1 MADPIRFFHRGT
13 VQSVVASSPTRTLL
27 QYLREDA
34 HCTGTKEGCAEGD
47 CGACTVVLGEL
58 VGESV
63 KLKTV
68 NACIQLLPTL
78 DGKAVFT
85 VEDLRQEDQ
94 SLHPVQR
101 AMVEC
106 HGSQC
111 GFCTPGFVMSLWN
124 LYNDKLG
131 QASAMTGATGTSGV
145 AGTSTVAAM
154 AAVTGASAATSATPT
169 HGAMAA
175 TCAPP
180 SGVHPPTR
188 KEIDVALSGNLCR
201 CTGYRPIIAAAN
213 RMMQYPPVPANHAG
227 LADALRGLRRAAS
240 FETGNQSQRFWA
252 PRTLEQLLALRSRHP
267 DAVLLA
273 GGTDVGL
280 WVTKQ
285 LRLPGEIIYL
295 GEVAEL
301 RTLHADHHSL
311 TIGATVTLEDA
322 YAALAS
328 HYELELGEMWQ
339 RFASLPIRNAGTLG
353 GNVANGSPIGDSMP
367 WLIALGAQVVLRSPR
382 GQRTLAL
389 EDFYQGYQKKDLATD
404 EIVEAVRVPL
414 PRPERRFR
422 TYKLARRFD
431 QDISAVCAAFCL
443 TLDGD
448 VVREARIAYGG
459 MAAIP
464 KRASHAEAALNGKPW
479 SQANVASAM
488 AELVK
493 DFSPLSDMRASSRYR
508 AQIAQNLLRRF
519 WLETRSDAPE
529 PAAALRVFAAAA
541 AP

>member
-1 MADPIRFFHRGT
+1 MADPIRFFHRGK

-27 QYLREDA
+27 QYLREDV

-47 CGACTVVLGEL
+47 CGACTVVVGEL
-58 VGESV
+58 DGARV

-78 DGKAVFT
+78 DGMAVFT
-85 VEDLRQEDQ
+85 VEDLRQEDH
-94 SLHPVQR
+94 SLHPAQR

-124 LYNDKLG
+124 LYNDKLE
-131 QASAMTGATGTSGV
+131 QAV
-145 AGTSTVAAM
+145 AAAAEIAM
-154 AAVTGASAATSATPT
+154 AAEDSTPE
-169 HGAMAA
+169 

-180 SGVHPPTR
+180 LTMQSPTR
-188 KEIDVALSGNLCR
+188 KEIDIALSGNLCR
-201 CTGYRPIIAAAN
+201 CTGYRPIIEAAT
-213 RMMQYPPVPANHAG
+213 RMTQYPLVRVDHTG
-227 LADALRGLRRAAS
+227 LADTLRGLRRDAI

-252 PRTLEQLLALRSRHP
+252 PRTLEDLVALRASHP

-285 LRLPGEIIYL
+285 LRLPGQVIYM
-295 GEVAEL
+295 GQVAEL
-301 RTLHADHHSL
+301 RTLHTDADTL

-322 YAALAS
+322 YAALCRD
-328 HYELELGEMWQ
+328 YELELGEMWQ

-367 WLIALGAQVVLRSPR
+367 CLIALGAQVVLRSPR

-389 EDFYQGYQKKDLATD
+389 EDFYQGYQQKDLAPN

-443 TLDGD
+443 TIDGNMVTD
-448 VVREARIAYGG
+448 ARIAYGG

-464 KRASHAEAALNGKPW
+464 KRARHAEAALNGKAW
-479 SQANVASAM
+479 SQDNLELAM
-488 AELVK
+488 AKLAT
-493 DFSPLSDMRASSRYR
+493 DFAPLSDMRASSRYR
-508 AQIAQNLLRRF
+508 MQIAQNLMHRF
-519 WLETRSDAPE
+519 WLETRLDAPQ
-529 PAAALRVFAAAA
+529 PATALSVFSAAAA
-541 AP
+541 A